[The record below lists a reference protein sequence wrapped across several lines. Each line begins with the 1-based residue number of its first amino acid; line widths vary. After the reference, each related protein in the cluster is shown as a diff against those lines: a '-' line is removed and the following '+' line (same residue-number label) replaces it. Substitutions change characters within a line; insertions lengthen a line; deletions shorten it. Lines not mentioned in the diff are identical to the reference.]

1 MTTQTQSGYK
11 AARAAHLQLGETG
24 EDIACRLLRDFGME
38 ILVRNYAGPNGELDV
53 VARDG
58 EVLSFV
64 EVKTRRRTP
73 RSRPVD
79 AVTSGK
85 KKRIIRTAQR
95 YIRKLGNPDL
105 LYRYDVVEVV
115 FNDGDL
121 ADVRYW
127 PNAFSEE
134 AEKARRKV
142 KQPPL

>member
-1 MTTQTQSGYK
+1 MAESTYD
-11 AARAAHLQLGETG
+11 AARAAHLQLGDTG
-24 EDIACRLLRDFGME
+24 EDIACRLLRDLGLE
-38 ILVRNYAGPNGELDV
+38 ILIRNYRGPNGELDI

-58 EVLSFV
+58 EVLCFV

-95 YIRKLGNPDL
+95 YIRKLGNPDV

-115 FNDGDL
+115 FNDGKL
-121 ADVRYW
+121 VDVRHW
-127 PNAFSEE
+127 PNAFSEQR
-134 AEKARRKV
+134 EKQRRKPG
-142 KQPPL
+142 KPPV